1 MTKEAQNQKWR
12 DRQADV
18 LRENLK
24 KRKALQKARA
34 QEQKNASERQRTKDL

>member
-1 MTKEAQNQKWR
+1 MTKADKNQQWR

-24 KRKALQKARA
+24 KRKVLQKARA
-34 QEQKNASERQRTKDL
+34 QEASSISEKKEQDT